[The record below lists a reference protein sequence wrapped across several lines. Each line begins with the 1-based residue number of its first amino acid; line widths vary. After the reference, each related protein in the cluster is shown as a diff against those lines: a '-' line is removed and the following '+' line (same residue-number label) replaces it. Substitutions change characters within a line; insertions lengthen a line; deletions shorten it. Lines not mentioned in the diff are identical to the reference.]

1 MPMFDLSVGSA
12 LCGVLVAYC
21 LVVVAGDLVDSSD
34 AYADYAFGRWL
45 SAVVGGSVQASIGY
59 A

>member
-1 MPMFDLSVGSA
+1 MFDLSVGSA